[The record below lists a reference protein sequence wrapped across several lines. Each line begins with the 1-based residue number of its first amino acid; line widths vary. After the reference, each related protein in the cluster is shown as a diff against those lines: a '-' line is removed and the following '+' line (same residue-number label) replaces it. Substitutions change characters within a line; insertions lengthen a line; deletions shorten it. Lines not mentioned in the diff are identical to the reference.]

1 MVFHSFVPLDEFIV
15 KALRF
20 ISEVCLIMAMSAIGL
35 QIDFKKFAESGGRAF
50 TLGLIL
56 FVILYAGGFLLVK
69 FFV

>member
-1 MVFHSFVPLDEFIV
+1 
-15 KALRF
+15 
-20 ISEVCLIMAMSAIGL
+20 MAMSAIGL